1 MGKEVLTWERERE
14 TWKIRKAT
22 WEGWEKLSWERGKAT
37 LGIGYW
43 SELKKKKK
51 SKWSVVNKRKGTH
64 WGDQQ
69 QDCLLERVNNK
80 NINTVLTYGRKRH
93 TRNIGDLRQT
103 RESSRPLTERIFAKS
118 YISII

>member
-51 SKWSVVNKRKGTH
+51 SKWSVLNKRKGTH

-69 QDCLLERVNNK
+69 QDCLLERVNK
-80 NINTVLTYGRKRH
+80 KKHKYSTHLWKKASHPEHWRP
-93 TRNIGDLRQT
+93 QT
-103 RESSRPLTERIFAKS
+103 DAGKFTCID
-118 YISII
+118 